1 MATTETPQVELA
13 DAFVIEAP
21 ALADWL
27 IVSPLVIGFI
37 FSALCVMTRKDTAR
51 QPAIAITGLVLML
64 LSVVGLFI
72 HVLQNGT
79 VIMAMGRWLPPFG
92 ITFVADMLGATLA
105 LVSGIAGLAT
115 GIYALREVDKTEL
128 RYGFYPF
135 LLMMLSGVICAFL
148 TGDIFNLYVWFEVL
162 LLGSFG
168 LLILGSR
175 RDQLD
180 GATKYAFL
188 NLIATT
194 LFLVAVAYVYGL
206 FGTLNMA
213 DIARKA
219 AVMDDVG
226 PRLTI
231 AALFFFAFA
240 MKAAAFPLNFWLP
253 ASYHTP
259 RLAVGA
265 IFAGL
270 LTKVGV
276 YALLRIMLT
285 LFPTDRAELAV
296 AIGVVAAVTMVL
308 GALGALAQ
316 TDMRRLLGYTVISGI
331 GIMLAGLALGSA
343 TGLSGT
349 AFYTAHSMLMMTALY
364 LLVGVMGA
372 AGGTFDLTRAGG
384 LYAAM
389 PGLAIIA
396 LVLTFSVA
404 GLPPFSGLWPKIY
417 LVKASIDVGVWW
429 LAAAILFSGF
439 VTTIALVRMFSFAF
453 WRKPQEGGSV
463 ITGPSVT
470 GHGYPV
476 LITLCA
482 FTVIAGL
489 YPEPFIQVSDR
500 IAFELM
506 HPVGYIEA
514 VYGPLE
520 ASAPAVGA
528 EAGSV
533 SQ

>member
-1 MATTETPQVELA
+1 MSAPLTPTVQLA
-13 DAFVIEAP
+13 DAFVIDPP

-27 IVSPLVIGFI
+27 VIAPLVIGFI
-37 FSALCVMTRKDTAR
+37 FASICVMTRKDTAR
-51 QPAIAITGLVLML
+51 QPAIAVTGLVLML
-64 LSVVGLFI
+64 ASVVGLFV
-72 HVLQNGT
+72 HVLHNGT

-92 ITFVADMLGATLA
+92 ITFTADMLGATLA

-115 GIYALREVDKTEL
+115 GIYALREIDKTEL

-135 LLMMLSGVICAFL
+135 LLMMLAGVISAFL

-219 AVMDDVG
+219 ALMDDVG

-276 YALLRIMLT
+276 YALLRILLT

-296 AIGVVAAVTMVL
+296 TIGVVAAVTMVL

-316 TDMRRLLGYTVISGI
+316 TDMRRLLGYVVISGI

-389 PGLAIIA
+389 PGLAIVA

-429 LAAAILFSGF
+429 LAAAILFSGLA
-439 VTTIALVRMFSFAF
+439 TTIALVRMFGFAF
-453 WRKPQEGGSV
+453 WRPAPDGAEV
-463 ITGPSVT
+463 MTGPPT
-470 GHGYPV
+470 ARYGYPV
-476 LITLCA
+476 LVALSLLTA
-482 FTVIAGL
+482 IAGL

-506 HPVGYIEA
+506 HPAGYIEA
-514 VYGPLE
+514 VYGPLQAQ
-520 ASAPAVGA
+520 ASGMDVPG
-528 EAGSV
+528 GSA